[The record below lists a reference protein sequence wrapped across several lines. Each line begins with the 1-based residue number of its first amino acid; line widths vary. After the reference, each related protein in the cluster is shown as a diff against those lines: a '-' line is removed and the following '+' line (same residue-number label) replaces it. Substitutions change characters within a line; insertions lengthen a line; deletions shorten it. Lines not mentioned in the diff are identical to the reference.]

1 MRRLQHF
8 IVIQWL
14 FIRFTVAPS
23 ITVRPTNQ
31 TVEEGG
37 VATFNCSAI
46 GNPVPNITWINNGKT
61 VTQGNT
67 LSIDANRNHS
77 GRYWCLA
84 DNGLNPTVNAS
95 ANLDVQCKFVID
107 IGLMEQ

>member
-1 MRRLQHF
+1 M
-8 IVIQWL
+8 
-14 FIRFTVAPS
+14 
-23 ITVRPTNQ
+23 
-31 TVEEGG
+31 
-37 VATFNCSAI
+37 
-46 GNPVPNITWINNGKT
+46 
-61 VTQGNT
+61 TQGNT

-84 DNGLNPTVNAS
+84 DNGLNPTVTAS